1 MGTGR
6 GRSCHGA
13 SSRARAVDAG
23 RGMDELWSQVRALLG
38 REVESTGQHHRLFLV
53 CAVDEHSVTVQRPVT
68 RRWREATGALTWE
81 HVIPRKEFEA
91 VAKLGLEREALTTG
105 EVRKRRVIGP
115 SLGYV
120 IAILR
125 ALEGDTSPSY
135 QG

>member
-1 MGTGR
+1 
-6 GRSCHGA
+6 
-13 SSRARAVDAG
+13 
-23 RGMDELWSQVRALLG
+23 MDELWSQVRLLLG
-38 REVESTGQHHRLFLV
+38 REVESIGQHHRLFLV
-53 CAVDEHSVTVQRPVT
+53 SAVDEQSVTVRRPVT

-81 HVIPRKEFEA
+81 HVIPRNEFEA
-91 VAKLGLEREALTTG
+91 VAKLGLEGAELTTG

-125 ALEGDTSPSY
+125 ALDGGVGPSF